1 MAEMGNLFVKMVGT
15 LAVLIVVAFFVGGSD
30 VLSRLADAR
39 RTWKNSL
46 LLGLMGGIFGIYGN
60 LAGIN
65 LGGAVVS
72 IRDVGPMLAGFLGGP
87 YAGLLAG
94 LIAGAHRLTMGGI
107 TATAC
112 IIATCLIGTICGLL
126 SRKYHDKLIRPKYA
140 FPVGALM
147 EMMHLSIVLLI
158 VKPFSTA
165 WDIVSQIAIPFILIN
180 AAGFT
185 ALIFII
191 VYIQK
196 YRKNEME
203 QSRLQSELEAATT
216 IQHSLLPPISDRFP
230 GREEIGLAASMNAAK
245 EVGGDFYDF
254 FFIDR
259 DHMAVVIADVSGKGI
274 PAALFMANAKQTL
287 QNCIRDI
294 PNFSEAVST
303 ANNSLCENNEM
314 EMFVTAWI
322 GILDIPTGQVE
333 YICAG
338 HNPPVLIS
346 GSRAVFVKG
355 RSGIVLAGMEEF
367 CYVKQTVQM
376 KPGDMLYLYT
386 DGVTEAEDTGHGL
399 YGEDRLLSCLQGGGD
414 LSADDVLRRVREDV
428 DRHVKGADQFDDM
441 TMLCLQY
448 RGPAGTGGEPD
459 EEQRLTAAEE

>member
-1 MAEMGNLFVKMVGT
+1 
-15 LAVLIVVAFFVGGSD
+15 
-30 VLSRLADAR
+30 
-39 RTWKNSL
+39 
-46 LLGLMGGIFGIYGN
+46 
-60 LAGIN
+60 
-65 LGGAVVS
+65 
-72 IRDVGPMLAGFLGGP
+72 
-87 YAGLLAG
+87 
-94 LIAGAHRLTMGGI
+94 
-107 TATAC
+107 
-112 IIATCLIGTICGLL
+112 
-126 SRKYHDKLIRPKYA
+126 
-140 FPVGALM
+140 
-147 EMMHLSIVLLI
+147 
-158 VKPFSTA
+158 
-165 WDIVSQIAIPFILIN
+165 
-180 AAGFT
+180 
-185 ALIFII
+185 
-191 VYIQK
+191 
-196 YRKNEME
+196 ME

-459 EEQRLTAAEE
+459 EVQRA